1 MQTRFQVREID
12 VSKGYCLL
20 VTDKNRTRVTFGFDD
35 LDAQL
40 QRLEQFLVFT
50 DDSRM
55 ELETV
60 NLLVQ
65 RNIPVTFAK
74 PASQVINDTIDP
86 EGEEP
91 RILRA
96 LPVNPEAK
104 KELRR
109 QEKNQRRPGPRR
121 KFAGRNRWNVGGKI
135 NSMASS
141 DLMVGL
147 EIGTSK
153 ICVVVGE
160 GRPDGTI
167 KILGVGQAP
176 SRGVRKG
183 EIVDFETAMKCVHEA
198 VVDAETKS
206 DIMIESVYV
215 AVAGSHIQS
224 FNNRGAVLLPEDRD
238 EIDEQD
244 IEDVKISAREVSIP
258 APNAFLHSIIQ
269 HYHVDGQDG
278 VLNPVGMLGQKL
290 EADFHIIHGVRT
302 RIQNTIRCVKEL
314 PLEVEDVVFSALAAA
329 QVVLTPQQK
338 SLGALVID
346 IGGGTTDYILYV
358 DGVVKQ
364 TGVLGV
370 GGDHITNDISMGL
383 RIPMTRAEKLK
394 IEEGSVT
401 LGNCLPGET
410 VQLKDDSGFAGKEI
424 ERETLNTII
433 HLRLRETFEL
443 LKRKL
448 EEEPFI
454 NYISEGVFITG
465 GCSHLKGIDHLAE
478 EIFELPARVAHAQ
491 TMSGLTSAFENPQ
504 FSAAI
509 GLIRYAQAVQ
519 SSGRSAAGSAAF
531 SDKIFSGMR

>member
-1 MQTRFQVREID
+1 
-12 VSKGYCLL
+12 
-20 VTDKNRTRVTFGFDD
+20 
-35 LDAQL
+35 
-40 QRLEQFLVFT
+40 
-50 DDSRM
+50 
-55 ELETV
+55 
-60 NLLVQ
+60 
-65 RNIPVTFAK
+65 
-74 PASQVINDTIDP
+74 
-86 EGEEP
+86 
-91 RILRA
+91 
-96 LPVNPEAK
+96 
-104 KELRR
+104 
-109 QEKNQRRPGPRR
+109 
-121 KFAGRNRWNVGGKI
+121 
-135 NSMASS
+135 
-141 DLMVGL
+141 MVGL

-206 DIMIESVYV
+206 DVMIRSVYV
-215 AVAGSHIQS
+215 AISGSHIQS
-224 FNNRGAVLLPEDRD
+224 FNNRGAVTLPEDRD

-244 IEDVKISAREVSIP
+244 IEDVKINAREVSIP
-258 APNAFLHSIIQ
+258 AQNAFLHSIIQ

-278 VLNPVGMLGQKL
+278 VLNPVGMLAEKL

-314 PLEVEDVVFSALAAA
+314 PLEVEDVVFSALASA
-329 QVVLTPQQK
+329 QVVLTPNQK
-338 SLGALVID
+338 GLGALVID

-358 DGVVKQ
+358 DGAVKQ
-364 TGVLGV
+364 SGCLGV

-394 IEEGSVT
+394 IDEGSAV

-410 VQLKDDSGFAGKEI
+410 VQLRDDSGFAGKEI

-433 HLRLRETFEL
+433 NLRLRETFEL
-443 LKRKL
+443 LKKKL

-454 NYISEGVFITG
+454 NYVGEGIFITG
-465 GCSHLKGIDHLAE
+465 GCSHLKGIAHLAE
-478 EIFELPARVAHAQ
+478 EVFELPARVAHAQ

-509 GLIRYAQAVQ
+509 GLIKYAQAVQ
-519 SSGRSAAGSAAF
+519 TDRPRPRRFGR
-531 SDKIFSGMR
+531 IFGKLFNGMRLS

>member
-1 MQTRFQVREID
+1 
-12 VSKGYCLL
+12 
-20 VTDKNRTRVTFGFDD
+20 
-35 LDAQL
+35 
-40 QRLEQFLVFT
+40 
-50 DDSRM
+50 
-55 ELETV
+55 
-60 NLLVQ
+60 
-65 RNIPVTFAK
+65 
-74 PASQVINDTIDP
+74 
-86 EGEEP
+86 
-91 RILRA
+91 
-96 LPVNPEAK
+96 
-104 KELRR
+104 
-109 QEKNQRRPGPRR
+109 
-121 KFAGRNRWNVGGKI
+121 
-135 NSMASS
+135 MASS

-206 DIMIESVYV
+206 DIMIQSVYV

-224 FNNRGAVLLPEDRD
+224 FNNRGAVALPEERD

-269 HYHVDGQDG
+269 HYQVDGQNG

-454 NYISEGVFITG
+454 NYISEGIFITG

-504 FSAAI
+504 FSTAI

-519 SSGRSAAGSAAF
+519 SDRPRGGRFGRLF
-531 SDKIFSGMR
+531 GKLLGGMR